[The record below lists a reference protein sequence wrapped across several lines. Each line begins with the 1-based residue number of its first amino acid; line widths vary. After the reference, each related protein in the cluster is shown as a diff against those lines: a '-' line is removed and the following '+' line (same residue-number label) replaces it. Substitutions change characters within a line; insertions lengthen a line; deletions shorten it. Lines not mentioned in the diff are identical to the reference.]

1 MGSKSRRRRKHSL
14 QSKKR
19 RKQISTTVLTSQQPA
34 VAQAYKPAAPPTV
47 AVPPVKV
54 AAPSVKEP
62 TPAVARYPQI
72 SNELRRIGMLAGIMV
87 VTLVVLA
94 LVLR

>member
-19 RKQISTTVLTSQQPA
+19 RKSSALMASRQPA
-34 VAQAYKPAAPPTV
+34 VAQTYKPVAPPKVT
-47 AVPPVKV
+47 APSVKV

>member
-1 MGSKSRRRRKHSL
+1 MAK
-14 QSKKR
+14 
-19 RKQISTTVLTSQQPA
+19 QQPA
-34 VAQAYKPAAPPTV
+34 VAQTYKPVAPPKVTAPSVKVTAPSVKVAAPS
-47 AVPPVKV
+47 VKV

-72 SNELRRIGMLAGIMV
+72 SNELRRIGMLAGIML

>member
-1 MGSKSRRRRKHSL
+1 MGSKSRRKRKHSL

-19 RKQISTTVLTSQQPA
+19 RKQISTVLTSQQPA
-34 VAQAYKPAAPPTV
+34 AAQIYKPAPP
-47 AVPPVKV
+47 PKV

-62 TPAVARYPQI
+62 TPTLAQYPQI
-72 SNELRRIGMLAGIMV
+72 SNELRRIGILAGIML

-94 LVLR
+94 LVLP

>member
-14 QSKKR
+14 QNKKR
-19 RKQISTTVLTSQQPA
+19 RKSSALMAKQQPA
-34 VAQAYKPAAPPTV
+34 VAQTYKPVAPPKVT
-47 AVPPVKV
+47 APSVKV

-62 TPAVARYPQI
+62 TPAVARFPQI
-72 SNELRRIGMLAGIMV
+72 SNELRRIGMLAGIML